1 MRLYLTDDANRLV
14 RDHRLDLRAVLDHM
28 ERAALSQQWTFH
40 YVLPLQHGPPPSA
53 ALHRSTV
60 TSSLPPASLP
70 VLHPTLRFDVVEIA
84 ADDGVLWTAK

>member
-1 MRLYLTDDANRLV
+1 MNLYLTDDANRLV
-14 RDHRLDLRAVLDHM
+14 RAHRLDLRTLLDEL
-28 ERAALSQQWTFH
+28 ERAALSARWTV
-40 YVLPLQHGPPPSA
+40 YYALPLRHGLPPSA